1 MKHMEKIS
9 LRASAG
15 TGKTYSLVDRYC
27 ELLGVEHQNGGA
39 PDQLKD
45 SEGQPDALQPEEIIA
60 VTFTRKAAAELRERL
75 RSRLYEAGKPE
86 LAQRIDGACIG
97 TVHSVCLRLL
107 QEYALEAGLS
117 PSATELTEEES
128 DRLILQAV
136 TLADSDGMGSDGIS
150 GRELAELFSRFGLDK
165 YQYGE
170 DAVASEDIWIHI
182 CRDLI
187 SLARANGLD
196 DRLLE
201 CGERSWQEMLA
212 LLETFGP
219 ERDDLDACRK
229 KLDEVCLLHGR
240 RDLYKRTGKGKD
252 ESGQTKYSDAIL
264 KHVKDVSFA
273 YFGQNWH
280 SWLKFLRTGD
290 LPLLKEHP
298 ENAGRSGTAL
308 EMIEAVRPLYCQK
321 AFRHDLHRLIC
332 GMFSFASAAMEKFTM
347 LKLQAGVIDFA
358 DMERNACKALESESV
373 RQRLRGRFR
382 ALFVD
387 EFQDSNPMQL
397 HIFHLLE
404 KIMEEGGESCRIIC
418 VGDSK
423 QSIYGFRGAA
433 PELTEAVTG
442 SEGWT
447 NDKPLSTCYRSH
459 PEVVGFVNE
468 FFSGLGTKSA
478 ISLLRGENDGKLSI
492 KASDPQKISAKEQM
506 EYYAERPGEWNAP
519 LRFWPLAGK
528 KEELR
533 NDDLALRIHG
543 LLAEKVR
550 IPLKD
555 KKGLH
560 ELKPGHIAV
569 LCRTGAQGEALAAAL
584 EKRGIR
590 ACMERGRLLE
600 QPHIRFCLAAFRA
613 ACSEDDT
620 LALAE
625 MASFRGQDWTRLAH
639 EKKLDSV
646 ARKLEPVRARR
657 RTLSPA
663 EMLDAVIEAE
673 DVFRL
678 LAGSKHNFE
687 ALADLEALRTLASEY
702 ENAMQSSR
710 GDATAPGWLDWL
722 ENEKPKRAAGGRDA
736 VKIWTYHGSKGLESP
751 VVILHDLHKEPKQG
765 SLWGLHVSG
774 EMQAEN
780 LLAGRTMRWL
790 PDVLGKVTPEVC
802 EAFCSHIEKE
812 QQEVDDDRRA
822 EDLRLLYVGMT
833 RARSMLILT
842 GGKPEPAKDGTQNIL
857 IPFLESCMPKTENEE
872 SDTPHPRLAELH
884 RFFSARTTDF
894 LSFFSH
900 SFLVQNAPAGLP
912 ERFEEAKG
920 QNHLPAPQPLLDTSL
935 EMPAPA
941 VPAGKLETFSEETS
955 DEGIRCTRKE
965 LGNMFHAWF
974 ALELSAPASPEER
987 EGRLKDFCS
996 LWCTDE
1002 LWPEAGK
1009 HLFRFSDALR
1019 SRVQDLAEEHAS
1031 LEWRTE
1037 EVFFVRE
1044 EGRDGCFRNSELRL
1058 DLLVRVLRADGSEHW
1073 LIIDH
1078 KCGNYGG
1085 KDAAT
1090 LCDDL
1095 ARDYGP
1101 QMGGY
1106 IRALRAIGRECRCW
1120 LHLPLEGRMLEFT
1133 LNENEA

>member
-1 MKHMEKIS
+1 MERMEKIS

-27 ELLGVEHQNGGA
+27 ELLGVEHQDGGA
-39 PDQLKD
+39 PRQLRN
-45 SEGQPDALQPEEIIA
+45 SGGRPEALQPEEIIA

-136 TLADSDGMGSDGIS
+136 TLAESESMGSGGIS
-150 GRELAELFSRFGLDK
+150 GRELAELFSRFGLDRC
-165 YQYGE
+165 QYGE
-170 DAVASEDIWIHI
+170 DAVAPEDIWIHT

-219 ERDDLDACRK
+219 ERDDLEACRET
-229 KLDEVCLLHGR
+229 LEEVCRLQGR
-240 RDLYKRTGKGKD
+240 LNLYRRTGRGKD
-252 ESGQTKYSDAIL
+252 ASGQKKYSDAVL
-264 KHVKDVSFA
+264 KHAKAASIA
-273 YFGQNWH
+273 YFDKNWQT
-280 SWLKFLRTGD
+280 WIRFLRTED
-290 LPLLKEHP
+290 LPLLEEHP
-298 ENAGRSGTAL
+298 ENAGRPGTAQ
-308 EMIEAVRPLYCQK
+308 EMREAVRPLYCLK
-321 AFRHDLHRLIC
+321 EFRRDLQRLIC
-332 GMFSFASAAMEKFTM
+332 GMFSFASEAMEKFTR
-347 LKLQAGVIDFA
+347 LKQQAGVIDFA
-358 DMERNACKALESESV
+358 DMERNACKALESEAV
-373 RQRLRGRFR
+373 RQRMRGRFR

-397 HIFHLLE
+397 HIFNLLE
-404 KIMEEGGESCRIIC
+404 KIMEEGGEACRIIC

-433 PELTEAVTG
+433 PELTEAVTA

-447 NDKPLSTCYRSH
+447 DDKPLSTCYRSH

-478 ISLLRGENDGKLSI
+478 LCLLRGEKDGKLCI
-492 KASDPQKISAKEQM
+492 EASGKQKEAAAEQ
-506 EYYAERPGEWNAP
+506 EGYYAERPGEWNAP
-519 LRFWPLAGK
+519 LRFWPLEGK
-528 KEELR
+528 NEELR

-543 LLAEKVR
+543 LLAEKPR

-555 KKGLH
+555 RKGLH
-560 ELKPGHIAV
+560 ELRPGHIAV
-569 LCRTGAQGEALAAAL
+569 LCRTGAHGEALAAAL

-590 ACMERGRLLE
+590 ACMARGGLLE

-613 ACSEDDT
+613 ACSDDDT

-625 MASFRGQDWTRLAH
+625 MASFLGLDWAALAL
-639 EKKLDSV
+639 EKKLDPV

-663 EMLDAVIEAE
+663 EMLDAVLEAE
-673 DVFRL
+673 NVFRL
-678 LAGSKHNFE
+678 LAGSEHAFE
-687 ALADLEALRTLASEY
+687 ALADMEALRTLASEY

-710 GDATAPGWLDWL
+710 EAATPIGWLDWL
-722 ENEKPKRAAGGRDA
+722 EAEKPKRAAGGRDA

-751 VVILHDLHKEPKQG
+751 VIILHDLHKEPKQG

-774 EMQAEN
+774 ERQAGN
-780 LLAGRTMRWL
+780 LLAGRTMRWM
-790 PDVLGKVTPEVC
+790 PDVLGKVSPELC
-802 EAFCSHIEKE
+802 ESFCSHIEKE
-812 QQEVDDDRRA
+812 QQKADDERRA

-842 GGKPEPAKDGTQNIL
+842 GGKPEPAKDGTQKIL
-857 IPFLESCMPKTENEE
+857 IPFLESCMPKTESEE

-884 RFFSARTTDF
+884 RFFTASSSDF
-894 LSFFSH
+894 LRFFAH
-900 SFLVQNAPAGLP
+900 RFLVQCTPAGLP
-912 ERFEEAKG
+912 DRFEETGG
-920 QNHLPAPQPLLDTSL
+920 QSLLPAPQPLLEPSL
-935 EMPAPA
+935 EAPAPA
-941 VPAGKLETFSEETS
+941 VPAGDLEAFAAETS
-955 DEGIRCTRKE
+955 DEGIRCTRRE

-974 ALELSAPASPEER
+974 ALELSAPASPGER
-987 EGRLKDFCS
+987 EARMQDFCA
-996 LWCTDE
+996 LWRTDE
-1002 LWPEAGK
+1002 LWPDAGK

-1019 SRVQDLAEEHAS
+1019 SRVQALAGEHAS

-1044 EGRDGCFRNSELRL
+1044 EGRDGCFRTSELRL
-1058 DLLVRVLRADGSEHW
+1058 DLLVRILRADGSEHW

-1085 KDAAT
+1085 KDDALLRA
-1090 LCDDL
+1090 DL

-1106 IRALRAIGRECRCW
+1106 LRALHAMGRECRCW
-1120 LHLPLEGRMLEFT
+1120 LHLPLEGKMLEFR
-1133 LNENEA
+1133 LGEEA